1 MSRGCR
7 WLALDVLSSQIPLP
21 LLFATWLT
29 AGGLLGLIARRA
41 MWRMLADPANL
52 NIFLGACVTV
62 LSLWRIKAGIEPG
75 LNFHLLGATVFTL
88 MFRPLLA
95 MVAVALISAGAALWD
110 GQYAAFAANWLIMGV
125 LPVGVT
131 WAVHRLVVG
140 WLPPNIFVYL
150 FLNAFAGGAISMI
163 AVGVASTLF
172 FFNAGLYPIEHLLTE
187 YLPFYILMGWSEAFI
202 SGMVVTLMVVWKP
215 QWIATFSDE
224 RYLLGR

>member
-1 MSRGCR
+1 
-7 WLALDVLSSQIPLP
+7 
-21 LLFATWLT
+21 
-29 AGGLLGLIARRA
+29 
-41 MWRMLADPANL
+41 MWRMLADPADL
-52 NIFLGACVTV
+52 NIFLGACVAV
-62 LSLWRIKAGIEPG
+62 LGLWRIKGGIEPG
-75 LNFHLLGATVFTL
+75 LNFHLLGATLLTL

-95 MVAVALISAGAALWD
+95 MVAVALISAGAALWN
-110 GQYAAFAANWLIMGV
+110 GQYAAFAANWLIMGA

-131 WAVHRLVVG
+131 WAIHRLVVR

-172 FFNAGLYPIEHLLTE
+172 FFSAGLYPIDHLLTE

-202 SGMVVTLMVVWKP
+202 SGMLVTLMVVWKP